1 MGEMCAGVTLEV
13 AGAGGEGVLAA
24 SLAGARDRA
33 SQEEVISLQSSAQA
47 VGPSTRFLHPGPGD

>member
-33 SQEEVISLQSSAQA
+33 KGTCTPGHISTESDTTEAI
-47 VGPSTRFLHPGPGD
+47 